1 MIQIFNKITE
11 AGGYPLIVGG
21 YVRDTLLGLSP
32 KDVDVEVYRIDANK
46 LESILSTFGKVD
58 SVGKS
63 FGILKLNFEGKILD
77 FSLPRRES
85 KSGAGHTGFQVEVDP
100 TMTVKEAA
108 ARRDFTINSLAV
120 NPITDEVLDYYGGMD
135 DLHFRVLKHTSPAF
149 SEDPLRVLRGMQFCS
164 RFNLVPTGETLQLCR
179 DLAPTYGELAKE
191 RVYEELK
198 KWSLSPYPSRGLQFL
213 LDCGWLKHFPAL
225 FNMVGCEQDPVW
237 HPEGW
242 SHSIF
247 SQESGITSSTHTES
261 INTPLRDFLSI
272 FSTFNTHGKCTNQ
285 TFSVDK
291 TNFSSM
297 GIALDTSGKSNI
309 RIKSKNTITT
319 TTSTFSFVFSESQTI
334 TTNKSFRVV
343 FNIPFCRMNA
353 VMQSSIND
361 SEIIQGIIS
370 PIAIYM
376 MDVLAS
382 LKLSTKVQLHKES
395 MNPLTPL
402 DDNRICFHISANI
415 VNFTFISVDNDI
427 INASIDILFDEKIN
441 HNYLLKYYKK
451 ELQIKQGDVFT
462 HTKYVCDEA
471 ALIAMREGFTKEE
484 TSNLLFAALLHD
496 VGKRSTTFTKNGRIV
511 SPGHDVAGEALA
523 ASWMESLNFPH
534 QSAHEIKTLVRTHMV
549 HCGGVSARKA
559 RRLIH
564 RVKPNFKLLWALIE
578 ADHSGRPPLPKS
590 FPQSAASLKELV
602 DAQDVREPLVKGRHL
617 LELGWEAGPS
627 MGKELK
633 RLFELQIEEG
643 LGFDQL
649 INNVKN

>member
-21 YVRDTLLGLSP
+21 YVRDMLLGLSP

-120 NPITDEVLDYYGGMD
+120 NPLTDEVLDYYGGMD

-179 DLAPTYGELAKE
+179 DLAPTYSELAKE
-191 RVYEELK
+191 RIYEELK
-198 KWSLSPYPSRGLQFL
+198 KWSLSAYPSKGLEFL
-213 LDCGWLKHFPAL
+213 RHCGWLSHFHIL
-225 FNMVGCEQDPVW
+225 EDIKWCEQDPTW
-237 HPEGW
+237 HPEG
-242 SHSIF
+242 H
-247 SQESGITSSTHTES
+247 
-261 INTPLRDFLSI
+261 
-272 FSTFNTHGKCTNQ
+272 
-285 TFSVDK
+285 
-291 TNFSSM
+291 
-297 GIALDTSGKSNI
+297 
-309 RIKSKNTITT
+309 
-319 TTSTFSFVFSESQTI
+319 
-334 TTNKSFRVV
+334 
-343 FNIPFCRMNA
+343 
-353 VMQSSIND
+353 
-361 SEIIQGIIS
+361 
-370 PIAIYM
+370 
-376 MDVLAS
+376 
-382 LKLSTKVQLHKES
+382 
-395 MNPLTPL
+395 
-402 DDNRICFHISANI
+402 
-415 VNFTFISVDNDI
+415 
-427 INASIDILFDEKIN
+427 
-441 HNYLLKYYKK
+441 
-451 ELQIKQGDVFT
+451 VFT
-462 HTKYVCDEA
+462 HTQYVCDEA

-496 VGKRSTTFTKNGRIV
+496 VGKPSTTFTKNGRVV

-534 QSAHEIKTLVRTHMV
+534 QSAQEIKTLVRTHMV

-578 ADHSGRPPLPKS
+578 ADHSGRPPLPKN

-617 LELGWEAGPS
+617 IELGWEAGPL